1 MAFVSAKDIA
11 TKWGISQR
19 RVATLCSENRIE
31 GATFVANAWIIPE
44 NALKPL
50 DARKK
55 DNPKNILD
63 AKPFLKWAGGKGQ
76 LLKEISAYYP
86 FEKDKTITKYAEP
99 FVGGGAVLFDVL
111 NKFSPDEVYIS
122 DINKDLIDT
131 YIAIRDNVDG
141 LIEEL
146 ESVEKTYLS
155 FDKVQRADGYRQKRD
170 RFNALKHGYEPDS
183 PFEKAALLIFLN
195 RTCFNGLYRVNKK
208 GDFNVPVGSYKNPQ
222 ICNKENLLA
231 VSKKLKNVKIVCGDY
246 KESADFIDDKTFVYF
261 DPPYRPLTPTANFT
275 SYTEEL
281 FDDKNQLELA
291 RFVQELDNK
300 GAKIVVSNSDPKNTN
315 KDDDFFD
322 KAYSKQNIKRVSATR
337 MINRNS
343 DARGKISE
351 LLISN
356 LITRKE

>member
-1 MAFVSAKDIA
+1 M
-11 TKWGISQR
+11 G
-19 RVATLCSENRIE
+19 
-31 GATFVANAWIIPE
+31 
-44 NALKPL
+44 
-50 DARKK
+50 
-55 DNPKNILD
+55 
-63 AKPFLKWAGGKGQ
+63 
-76 LLKEISAYYP
+76 
-86 FEKDKTITKYAEP
+86 TIR
-99 FVGGGAVLFDVL
+99 GD
-111 NKFSPDEVYIS
+111 
-122 DINKDLIDT
+122 
-131 YIAIRDNVDG
+131 
-141 LIEEL
+141 
-146 ESVEKTYLS
+146 S
-155 FDKVQRADGYRQKRD
+155 FPNTGYSR
-170 RFNALKHGYEPDS
+170 
-183 PFEKAALLIFLN
+183 
-195 RTCFNGLYRVNKK
+195 
-208 GDFNVPVGSYKNPQ
+208 
-222 ICNKENLLA
+222 A

-261 DPPYRPLTPTANFT
+261 DPPYIPLTPTANFT

-356 LITRKE
+356 FNN

>member
-55 DNPKNILD
+55 DNPKNNLD

-146 ESVEKTYLS
+146 EAVEKAYLS

-246 KESADFIDDKTFVYF
+246 KKSADFIDDKTFVYF

-356 LITRKE
+356 FNN

>member
-1 MAFVSAKDIA
+1 M
-11 TKWGISQR
+11 
-19 RVATLCSENRIE
+19 L
-31 GATFVANAWIIPE
+31 P
-44 NALKPL
+44 
-50 DARKK
+50 
-55 DNPKNILD
+55 ILR
-63 AKPFLKWAGGKGQ
+63 
-76 LLKEISAYYP
+76 EYYP
-86 FEKDKTITKYAEP
+86 EGLEDGTINRYMEP
-99 FVGGGAVLFDVL
+99 CVGAGAVLFDLLSHYDLV
-111 NKFSPDEVYIS
+111 EVTIN
-122 DINKDLIDT
+122 DINKVLIT
-131 YIAIRDNVDG
+131 CYRVMQRNVSR
-141 LIEEL
+141 LISILEEW
-146 ESVEKTYLS
+146 
-155 FDKVQRADGYRQKRD
+155 QRVYNLMAPEQQEQMYYEKRD
-170 RFNALKHGYEPDS
+170 RMNHRKRKEIWGKEDELII
-183 PFEKAALLIFLN
+183 AAHMLFLN
-195 RTCFNGLYRVNKK
+195 RTCFNGLYRENRK

-356 LITRKE
+356 FNN

>member
-11 TKWGISQR
+11 AKWGISQR

-31 GATFVANAWIIPE
+31 GASFVGNVWIIPE
-44 NALKPL
+44 NSLKPF
-50 DARKK
+50 DARKR
-55 DNPKNILD
+55 DITKNVGD

-86 FEKDKTITKYAEP
+86 FEKDKTMTKYAEP

-131 YIAIRDNVDG
+131 YIAIRDSVDEF
-141 LIEEL
+141 IERL
-146 ESVEKTYLS
+146 KSVEKAYSELDDADRKDMYLKARGR
-155 FDKVQRADGYRQKRD
+155 FNGLKHMGRAD
-170 RFNALKHGYEPDS
+170 FNP
-183 PFEKAALLIFLN
+183 EKSMLMIFLN

-208 GDFNVPVGSYKNPQ
+208 GDFNVPVGAYKNPQ
-222 ICNKENLLA
+222 ICNEDNLRA

-275 SYTEEL
+275 SYTEGL

-343 DARGKISE
+343 SARGKISE

-356 LITRKE
+356 FNN